1 MHRLQTTERESRW
14 VATPLGKACLA
25 ASVPPRE
32 GLFLFEELQKA
43 RRCFVLDTELHVI
56 YLVTPLSSGCQIG
69 TVDWMTFH
77 ELWNTISES
86 ERRVGKLVGVE
97 ERFVLSAIRGIV
109 KSGKSVI
116 ECLFKYGKHEE
127 LKFIFILV

>member
-1 MHRLQTTERESRW
+1 MF
-14 VATPLGKACLA
+14 C
-25 ASVPPRE
+25 
-32 GLFLFEELQKA
+32 
-43 RRCFVLDTELHVI
+43 LDTELHVI

-77 ELWNTISES
+77 ELWNTMSES

-116 ECLFKYGKHEE
+116 KRLFKYGKHEE
-127 LKFIFILV
+127 LEFIFILV

>member
-25 ASVPPRE
+25 ASIPPRE

-69 TVDWMTFH
+69 MVDWMTFH
-77 ELWNTISES
+77 ELWNIMSES

-97 ERFVLSAIRGIV
+97 ERFVLSAVRGIV

-116 ECLFKYGKHEE
+116 ERLFKYGKHEVLE
-127 LKFIFILV
+127 FIFIE

>member
-1 MHRLQTTERESRW
+1 

>member
-1 MHRLQTTERESRW
+1 MCHSLFRLQTTERESRW
-14 VATPLGKACLA
+14 IATALGKACLA

-32 GLFLFEELQKA
+32 GLILFEELQKA

-56 YLVTPLSSGCQIG
+56 YLVTPLSPGCQIG

-77 ELWNTISES
+77 ELWNTMSES

-97 ERFVLSAIRGIV
+97 ERFVMQAIRGV
-109 KSGKSVI
+109 VRPGKSVI
-116 ECLFKYGKHEE
+116 A
-127 LKFIFILV
+127 IFPK

>member
-1 MHRLQTTERESRW
+1 
-14 VATPLGKACLA
+14 LA

-32 GLFLFEELQKA
+32 GLILFEELQKA

-56 YLVTPLSSGCQIG
+56 YLVTPLSAGCQIG
-69 TVDWMTFH
+69 TVDWMTFN

-97 ERFVLSAIRGIV
+97 ERFLMSAIRGIA
-109 KSGKSVI
+109 KPGKLVNVH
-116 ECLFKYGKHEE
+116 LL
-127 LKFIFILV
+127 LKQRIY

>member
-14 VATPLGKACLA
+14 IATPLGKACLA
-25 ASVPPRE
+25 ASIPPRE

-77 ELWNTISES
+77 ELWNNMSES

-109 KSGKSVI
+109 KPGKSVI
-116 ECLFKYGKHEE
+116 EHLLILNTKVTKY
-127 LKFIFILV
+127 